1 MNARSARLDCAI
13 DVVQALASTPRFRTF
28 VTILVA
34 TELIHDLRGRGP
46 WVVLAPSEDVF
57 NGLPRGW
64 LDAVFQPAN
73 VEALID
79 LAENHLCVAA
89 GPGSPLVTLL
99 GEHVS
104 DQAGVG
110 HLRPL
115 ANGALIEVE
124 RLLLPPSLRGRC
136 APSGLRLQ
144 RTRARAPIAGASR
157 IHRTNRLSRRSPAI

>member
-64 LDAVFQPAN
+64 LD
-73 VEALID
+73 
-79 LAENHLCVAA
+79 A